1 MHWKTKNILVTQFMG
16 LIQSLT
22 INISKAC
29 LYFQYFLYNSLI
41 LVKKTKFALTTSL
54 QMHSGSRKLDF
65 LLLLTKKPNGSF

>member
-1 MHWKTKNILVTQFMG
+1 MHWKTKNIHITQFMG

-54 QMHSGSRKLDF
+54 QMHNGSRKLDF